1 MGKPKYDSETEE
13 KIRNI
18 MSKYAEEFKKRA
30 AQGNKQTI
38 PTSLIL
44 LKEYKQFMPR
54 GYNKIFDSI
63 IPEVCEWLEHHI
75 WEEQQIRDRDN
86 KIIGR
91 YEHLIFT
98 LQELI
103 KEGKEML

>member
-1 MGKPKYDSETEE
+1 MSEPKYDNETQE
-13 KIRNI
+13 KIDAI
-18 MSKYAEEFKKRA
+18 MNKYAKEYKEKAK
-30 AQGNKQTI
+30 QGNRQTI
-38 PTSLIL
+38 PVCLVL

-63 IPEVCEWLEHHI
+63 IPEVCEWFEHCVM
-75 WEEQQIRDRDN
+75 EEQHIRNRDE

-91 YEHLIFT
+91 YEHLIIT